1 MQKKG
6 SIASRRSFADAQD
19 DKKGAFL
26 LSSRTRVAE
35 VKDQRGAIFVLV
47 DILLV
52 QGEGRGEVSRVL
64 TIQSSGSHTSPA
76 ARDAR
81 GDLS

>member
-1 MQKKG
+1 M
-6 SIASRRSFADAQD
+6 
-19 DKKGAFL
+19 
-26 LSSRTRVAE
+26 
-35 VKDQRGAIFVLV
+35 KDQRGAIFVLI

-64 TIQSSGSHTSPA
+64 TIQSSGGQTSPA